1 MSELSQGKDAKR
13 KNTFADKIFKLLP
26 GSEYNLCTTMRTK
39 ETMTYENHKISP
51 QGISVPLLTRRMW
64 IDMATEADLGKEEKI
79 NLLRSR
85 DGEPQRPSQRLDGK
99 IEYPY
104 YIIMSCLA
112 ENVYAASFNRILSV
126 LLNTRGDH
134 IFLALS
140 TDKILNVRRNLPLT
154 NSTSAKG

>member
-51 QGISVPLLTRRMW
+51 QGISVPLLTKRMW

-104 YIIMSCLA
+104 YMISGLA
-112 ENVYAASFNRILSV
+112 GDMHAASFNRILSV

-140 TDKILNVRRNLPLT
+140 TDKILNVMCNGARVVINVQ
-154 NSTSAKG
+154 SV